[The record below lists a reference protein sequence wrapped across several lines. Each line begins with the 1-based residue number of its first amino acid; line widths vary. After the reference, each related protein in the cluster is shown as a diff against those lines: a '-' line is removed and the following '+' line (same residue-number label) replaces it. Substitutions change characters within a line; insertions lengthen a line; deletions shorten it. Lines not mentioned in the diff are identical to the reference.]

1 MSYIIEYRR
10 LTAFRRYILNGHTF
24 LGAKV
29 PTLYSSLTVNET
41 EVSNPTIYGDV
52 NPYVFKYGEVVEV
65 VMNNLH
71 SNLVS

>member
-1 MSYIIEYRR
+1 M
-10 LTAFRRYILNGHTF
+10 
-24 LGAKV
+24 

-52 NPYVFKYGEVVEV
+52 NPYVFKYGEVIEV

>member
-1 MSYIIEYRR
+1 MSI
-10 LTAFRRYILNGHTF
+10 FRYILNGHTF
-24 LGAKV
+24 IGAKV

-41 EVSNPTIYGDV
+41 EVSNPTVYGDV
-52 NPYVFKYGEVVEV
+52 NPYIFKYGEVVEV